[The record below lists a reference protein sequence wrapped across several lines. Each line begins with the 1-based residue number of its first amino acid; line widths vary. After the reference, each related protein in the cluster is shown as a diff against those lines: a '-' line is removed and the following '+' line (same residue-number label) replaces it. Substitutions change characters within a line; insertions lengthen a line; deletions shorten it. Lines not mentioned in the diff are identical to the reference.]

1 MITAIAACQAAAAAY
16 GLSTTA
22 RAVLAVYADAA
33 NMHDGYAEPTCWPS
47 VARTAKLA
55 GCSRRSTQ
63 RANSRLARA
72 GLITVAARH
81 HDDGGQQTNLVTLRL
96 TPICHAAGHVGTIL
110 RDECHAK
117 TAAGADTTEATS
129 TSATSTAATTATA
142 AATETAPIEE
152 ATMPLPQPRP
162 GIDYSPEDWRTWDGP
177 EDLAPAPD
185 DDTPDYDDP
194 AAAADTT
201 ADIQAAP
208 CPDRDYSRIIEEAK
222 VTGASQAEAAAAASI
237 AVGHPTGTL
246 RGLTQAQIDQTADL
260 LHHWEHLRAEH
271 PRAPHSTADRQTA
284 AAAWQQACLDTPSP
298 AETAAQLPD
307 AARRYAEQTE
317 PRYHRPLARWLDD
330 GYQGWIRRDIHHT
343 SERAVSD
350 ALYQADAPIAT
361 PEQAASHIAELRAI
375 LAGTGKKID

>member
-16 GLSTTA
+16 GLDTTA

-81 HDDGGQQTNLVTLRL
+81 HDDGGQQTNLVALRL
-96 TPICHAAGHVGTIL
+96 TPICHAAGHIGTML

-117 TAAGADTTEATS
+117 P
-129 TSATSTAATTATA
+129 AATTATA
-142 AATETAPIEE
+142 AATDTAPIEE
-152 ATMPLPQPRP
+152 ATMPQPRP
-162 GIDYSPEDWRTWDGP
+162 SIDYDPEDWRTYDGL
-177 EDLAPAPD
+177 EDLAPDPD
-185 DDTPDYDDP
+185 DDTPDYDD
-194 AAAADTT
+194 ADAAADTIT
-201 ADIQAAP
+201 DVQAAP

-271 PRAPHSTADRQTA
+271 PRAPHSTADRQAA

-317 PRYHRPLARWLDD
+317 PRYHRPLTRWLDD
-330 GYQGWIRRDIHHT
+330 GYQGWIRRDIHYPPERT
-343 SERAVSD
+343 VSE
-350 ALYQADAPIAT
+350 ALYQADAPTAT

-375 LAGTGKKID
+375 LSAAGKKVD

>member
-16 GLSTTA
+16 GLDMTA

-33 NMHDGYAEPTCWPS
+33 NMHDGHTEPVCWPS
-47 VARTAKLA
+47 VATTARQA
-55 GCSRRSTQ
+55 GCHRRTVQ
-63 RANSRLARA
+63 RANARLARA
-72 GLITVAARH
+72 GLISTTARR
-81 HDDGGQQTNLVTLRL
+81 HDDGGQQTNLVTLHL
-96 TPICHAAGHVGTIL
+96 TPICHAAGHIGTML
-110 RDECHAK
+110 RDECRAK
-117 TAAGADTTEATS
+117 ITPTADTPDTDPEKD
-129 TSATSTAATTATA
+129 
-142 AATETAPIEE
+142 
-152 ATMPLPQPRP
+152 TMPQPQLRP
-162 GIDYSPEDWRTWDGP
+162 GLDYDPEDWRTYDGP
-177 EDLAPAPD
+177 EDLAPDPD

-208 CPDRDYSRIIEEAK
+208 CPDRDYSRIIEAAK

-237 AVGHPTGTL
+237 AAGHPTGTL

-284 AAAWQQACLDTPSP
+284 AAAWRQACLDTPSP

-330 GYQGWIRRDIHHT
+330 GYQSWIRRDIHHT
-343 SERAVSD
+343 SERTVAE
-350 ALYQADAPIAT
+350 ALYQTDAPVAT
-361 PEQAASHIAELRAI
+361 PEQAASHIAELRAS
-375 LAGTGKKID
+375 LAGTGKKVD

>member
-1 MITAIAACQAAAAAY
+1 MITAIAACHAAAAAY
-16 GLSTTA
+16 GLDMTA

-33 NMHDGYAEPTCWPS
+33 NMHDGHAEPVCWPS
-47 VARTAKLA
+47 VARAAKQV
-55 GCSRRSTQ
+55 GCSRRSVQ
-63 RANSRLARA
+63 RANNRLTRA
-72 GLITVAARH
+72 GLIAVTARH

-96 TPICHAAGHVGTIL
+96 TPICHAAGHIGTIL
-110 RDECHAK
+110 RDECRAK
-117 TAAGADTTEATS
+117 AATD
-129 TSATSTAATTATA
+129 TTATD
-142 AATETAPIEE
+142 TEDD
-152 ATMPLPQPRP
+152 TMPAPQPQPQP
-162 GIDYSPEDWRTWDGP
+162 GVDYNPEDWRTWDGP
-177 EDLAPAPD
+177 EDLAPEPD

-201 ADIQAAP
+201 ADVQAAP

-237 AVGHPTGTL
+237 ATGHPTSTL

-284 AAAWQQACLDTPSP
+284 AAAWQQACLDTSNP

-330 GYQGWIRRDIHHT
+330 GYQGWIRRSIHHT
-343 SERAVSD
+343 SERTVTE
-350 ALYQADAPIAT
+350 ALYQADAPAAS
-361 PEQAASHIAELRAI
+361 PEQAARHIAELRAI
-375 LAGTGKKID
+375 LAGTGKEID

>member
-16 GLSTTA
+16 GLDTTS

-33 NMHDGYAEPTCWPS
+33 NMHDGYAELTCWPS

-55 GCSRRSTQ
+55 GCSRRSVQ

-81 HDDGGQQTNLVTLRL
+81 HDDGGQKTNMITLRL
-96 TPICHAAGHVGTIL
+96 TPICHAAGHIGTML
-110 RDECHAK
+110 RDECRAK
-117 TAAGADTTEATS
+117 ITPDTTSTTADTDPEKD
-129 TSATSTAATTATA
+129 
-142 AATETAPIEE
+142 
-152 ATMPLPQPRP
+152 TMPQPQLRP
-162 GIDYSPEDWRTWDGP
+162 GLDYDPEDWRTWDGP
-177 EDLAPAPD
+177 EDLAPDPD

-208 CPDRDYSRIIEEAK
+208 CPDRDYSRIIEAAK

-237 AVGHPTGTL
+237 AADHPTSTL

-271 PRAPHSTADRQTA
+271 PRAPHSTADRQAA

-317 PRYHRPLARWLDD
+317 PRYHRPLTRWLDD

-343 SERAVSD
+343 SERTVSE
-350 ALYQADAPIAT
+350 ALYQTDAPAAT
-361 PEQAASHIAELRAI
+361 PEQTASHIAELRAI
-375 LAGTGKKID
+375 LRATAKKVD

>member
-1 MITAIAACQAAAAAY
+1 MITVIAACQAAAAAY
-16 GLSTTA
+16 GLDMTA

-33 NMHDGYAEPTCWPS
+33 NMHDGYTEPVCWPS
-47 VARTAKLA
+47 VARTAKQA
-55 GCSRRSTQ
+55 GCHRRTVQ
-63 RANSRLARA
+63 RANARLARA
-72 GLITVAARH
+72 GLIAITARRR
-81 HDDGGQQTNLVTLRL
+81 DDGGQQSNMITLRL
-96 TPICHAAGHVGTIL
+96 TPICHAAGHIGAML
-110 RDECHAK
+110 RDECRAK
-117 TAAGADTTEATS
+117 ITPAADDTPDTAS
-129 TSATSTAATTATA
+129 
-142 AATETAPIEE
+142 IEE
-152 ATMPLPQPRP
+152 DTMPQPRLRP
-162 GIDYSPEDWRTWDGP
+162 GLDYDPEDWRTYDGP
-177 EDLAPAPD
+177 EDFEPDPD

-208 CPDRDYSRIIEEAK
+208 CPDRDYSRIIEAAK

-237 AVGHPTGTL
+237 AAGHPTGTL
-246 RGLTQAQIDQTADL
+246 RGLTQTQIDQTADL

-271 PRAPHSTADRQTA
+271 PRAPHSIADRQA
-284 AAAWQQACLDTPSP
+284 AAAIWRQACLDTKDP

-343 SERAVSD
+343 SERPVAE
-350 ALYQADAPIAT
+350 ALYQADALVAT

-375 LAGTGKKID
+375 LAGVGKKAD

>member
-16 GLSTTA
+16 GLDTTA

-63 RANSRLARA
+63 RANTRLALA

-81 HDDGGQQTNLVTLRL
+81 RDDGGQQTNLVTLRL

-117 TAAGADTTEATS
+117 TAAGADTTEAAS
-129 TSATSTAATTATA
+129 TSATSTAATDTAT
-142 AATETAPIEE
+142 IEE

-162 GIDYSPEDWRTWDGP
+162 SIDYDPEDWRTWDGP
-177 EDLAPAPD
+177 EDLAPDPD

-194 AAAADTT
+194 AAGADTI

-222 VTGASQAEAAAAASI
+222 VTGASQDEAAAAASI
-237 AVGHPTGTL
+237 AVGHPTSTL

-271 PRAPHSTADRQTA
+271 PRAPHSTADRQA
-284 AAAWQQACLDTPSP
+284 AAAIWQQACLAAKAP

-330 GYQGWIRRDIHHT
+330 GYQGWMRRDIHHT
-343 SERAVSD
+343 SERAVTE
-350 ALYQADAPIAT
+350 ALYQADAPVAT

-375 LAGTGKKID
+375 LASTGRKIN

>member
-16 GLSTTA
+16 GLDMTA

-33 NMHDGYAEPTCWPS
+33 NMHDGYTEPVCWPS
-47 VARTAKLA
+47 VARTAKQA
-55 GCSRRSTQ
+55 GCHRRTVQ
-63 RANSRLARA
+63 RANARLARV
-72 GLITVAARH
+72 GLITVTARR

-96 TPICHAAGHVGTIL
+96 TPICHAAGHIGTML
-110 RDECHAK
+110 RDECRAK
-117 TAAGADTTEATS
+117 ITPAAEAAAATPDT
-129 TSATSTAATTATA
+129 TSATADTDLKEAA
-142 AATETAPIEE
+142 
-152 ATMPLPQPRP
+152 MPQPQLRP
-162 GIDYSPEDWRTWDGP
+162 SIDYDPEDWRTYDGP
-177 EDLAPAPD
+177 EDLAPDPD

-201 ADIQAAP
+201 ADIQAEP
-208 CPDRDYSRIIEEAK
+208 CPDRDYSRIIEAAK

-237 AVGHPTGTL
+237 TVGHPTGTL
-246 RGLTQAQIDQTADL
+246 RGLTQTQIDQTADL

-271 PRAPHSTADRQTA
+271 PRAPHSTADRQAA
-284 AAAWQQACLDTPSP
+284 AAAWQQACLDTKDP

-307 AARRYAEQTE
+307 AARRYAESTE

-343 SERAVSD
+343 SERTVSE

-375 LAGTGKKID
+375 LSATGKKVDR

>member
-16 GLSTTA
+16 GLDTTA

-96 TPICHAAGHVGTIL
+96 TPICHAAGHIGTML
-110 RDECHAK
+110 RDECRAK
-117 TAAGADTTEATS
+117 TTPDTTSTTADTDPEKD
-129 TSATSTAATTATA
+129 
-142 AATETAPIEE
+142 
-152 ATMPLPQPRP
+152 TMPQPQPRP
-162 GIDYSPEDWRTWDGP
+162 DIDYDPEDWRTWDGP
-177 EDLAPAPD
+177 EDLAPDPD

-201 ADIQAAP
+201 ADTQAAP

-246 RGLTQAQIDQTADL
+246 RGLTQTQIDQTADL

-271 PRAPHSTADRQTA
+271 PRAPHSTADRQAA
-284 AAAWQQACLDTPSP
+284 AAAWQQACLDTQDP

-343 SERAVSD
+343 SERTVSE
-350 ALYQADAPIAT
+350 ALYQADAPTAT

-375 LAGTGKKID
+375 LGAAGKRVD

>member
-16 GLSTTA
+16 GLDTTA

-47 VARTAKLA
+47 VARTARLA
-55 GCSRRSTQ
+55 GCSRRSVQ

-72 GLITVAARH
+72 GLIAVAARH
-81 HDDGGQQTNLVTLRL
+81 HDDGGQQTNLITLRL
-96 TPICHAAGHVGTIL
+96 TPIRHAAGHIGTML
-110 RDECHAK
+110 RDECRAK
-117 TAAGADTTEATS
+117 ITPADTTADTATDTTDTTS
-129 TSATSTAATTATA
+129 TTADTD
-142 AATETAPIEE
+142 PEE
-152 ATMPLPQPRP
+152 ATMPQPQPRP
-162 GIDYSPEDWRTWDGP
+162 DIDYDPEDWRTWDGP
-177 EDLAPAPD
+177 EDLAPDPD

-208 CPDRDYSRIIEEAK
+208 CPDRDYSRVIEEAK

-237 AVGHPTGTL
+237 AAGHPTGTL

-271 PRAPHSTADRQTA
+271 PRAPHSTADRQAA
-284 AAAWQQACLDTPSP
+284 AAAWQQACLDAKDP

-307 AARRYAEQTE
+307 AARRYAEQAE

-330 GYQGWIRRDIHHT
+330 GCQSWIRRDIHQT
-343 SERAVSD
+343 SERAVTE
-350 ALYQADAPIAT
+350 ALYQADAPVAT

-375 LAGTGKKID
+375 IRAAGKKVD

>member
-16 GLSTTA
+16 GLDMTA

-63 RANSRLARA
+63 RANSRLAQA

-129 TSATSTAATTATA
+129 TSATSTAPTTATA
-142 AATETAPIEE
+142 AATDTAPIEE
-152 ATMPLPQPRP
+152 ATMPQPRP
-162 GIDYSPEDWRTWDGP
+162 DIDYDPEDWRTYDGP
-177 EDLAPAPD
+177 EDLAPDPD

-208 CPDRDYSRIIEEAK
+208 CPDRDYSRIIEAAK

-237 AVGHPTGTL
+237 AAGHPTGTL

-271 PRAPHSTADRQTA
+271 PRAPHSTADRQAA
-284 AAAWQQACLDTPSP
+284 AAAWRQACLDTKDP
-298 AETAAQLPD
+298 AETAVQLPD

-317 PRYHRPLARWLDD
+317 PRYHRPLTRWLDD

-350 ALYQADAPIAT
+350 ALYQADAPVAT

-375 LAGTGKKID
+375 LAGVGGKADW

>member
-16 GLSTTA
+16 GLDTTA

-33 NMHDGYAEPTCWPS
+33 NMHDGYTEPACWPS
-47 VARTAKLA
+47 VARTAKQS
-55 GCSRRSTQ
+55 GCSRRSVQ

-72 GLITVAARH
+72 GLIAVAARH

-96 TPICHAAGHVGTIL
+96 TPICHAAGHIGTML
-110 RDECHAK
+110 RDECRAK
-117 TAAGADTTEATS
+117 TTAGADTTEAAS
-129 TSATSTAATTATA
+129 TSATSTADTTSTTAD
-142 AATETAPIEE
+142 TAPIEE
-152 ATMPLPQPRP
+152 ATMPQLQP
-162 GIDYSPEDWRTWDGP
+162 GIDYDPEDWRTYDGP
-177 EDLAPAPD
+177 ESFAPEPD

-194 AAAADTT
+194 AAAVDTT

-271 PRAPHSTADRQTA
+271 PRAPHSTADRQA
-284 AAAWQQACLDTPSP
+284 AATIWQQACLDTRDP

-330 GYQGWIRRDIHHT
+330 GYQGWTRRDTHHT
-343 SERAVSD
+343 SERTVSE
-350 ALYQADAPIAT
+350 ALYQTDAPIAT
-361 PEQAASHIAELRAI
+361 PEQTASHIAELRAI
-375 LAGTGKKID
+375 LSATGKKVD

>member
-16 GLSTTA
+16 GLDMTA

-33 NMHDGYAEPTCWPS
+33 NMHDGYAEPICWPS
-47 VARTAKLA
+47 VARTSKLA
-55 GCSRRSTQ
+55 GCSRRTVQ

-81 HDDGGQQTNLVTLRL
+81 HDDGGQQTNLVALRL

-142 AATETAPIEE
+142 AATDTAPIEE
-152 ATMPLPQPRP
+152 ATMPQPQPRP
-162 GIDYSPEDWRTWDGP
+162 GIDYDPEDWRTYDGP
-177 EDLAPAPD
+177 EDLAPDPD

-237 AVGHPTGTL
+237 AAGHPIGTL
-246 RGLTQAQIDQTADL
+246 RGLTQAQIDQTAGL
-260 LHHWEHLRAEH
+260 LHHWEQLRAEH
-271 PRAPHSTADRQTA
+271 PRAPHSTADRQAA

-343 SERAVSD
+343 SERAVSE
-350 ALYQADAPIAT
+350 ALYQADAPVAT
-361 PEQAASHIAELRAI
+361 PEQAASHIAELRDI
-375 LAGTGKKID
+375 LAGAGKKVD

>member
-1 MITAIAACQAAAAAY
+1 MITAIAACHAAAAAF
-16 GLSTTA
+16 GLDMTA

-33 NMHDGYAEPTCWPS
+33 NIHDGHTEPVCWPS
-47 VARTAKLA
+47 VAYAAKQA
-55 GCSRRSTQ
+55 GCSRRSVQ
-63 RANSRLARA
+63 RANARLARA
-72 GLITVAARH
+72 GLIAVTARH
-81 HDDGGQQTNLVTLRL
+81 HDDGGQQSNLITLRL
-96 TPICHAAGHVGTIL
+96 TPICHAAGHVGIIL

-117 TAAGADTTEATS
+117 TAAGADTTDVTS
-129 TSATSTAATTATA
+129 TTTD
-142 AATETAPIEE
+142 PEE
-152 ATMPLPQPRP
+152 AAMSQPQPQP
-162 GIDYSPEDWRTWDGP
+162 GVDYDPEDWRTWDGP
-177 EDLAPAPD
+177 EDFAPEPD

-208 CPDRDYSRIIEEAK
+208 CPDRDYSRIIEAAK

-237 AVGHPTGTL
+237 AAGHPTSTL
-246 RGLTQAQIDQTADL
+246 RGLTQTQIDQTADL

-284 AAAWQQACLDTPSP
+284 AAVWQQACLDAKDP
-298 AETAAQLPD
+298 AETAAALPD

-343 SERAVSD
+343 SERTVPE
-350 ALYQADAPIAT
+350 ALYQADAPVAS

-375 LAGTGKKID
+375 LAGVGKKVS